1 MPPLSRL
8 PIDPLL
14 PQVLASLRVNPNL
27 IITADPGAGKTTR
40 VPRALLDGGF
50 LSEGECWVLE
60 PRRLA
65 ARLAAMRVADELG
78 ESLGERAGYA
88 VRFEQKISKA
98 TRIRFVTEGLLLRR
112 LQADPRLKGIA
123 VVVLDEFHER
133 HLHTDLAISL
143 LRRLQLKDRPDLR
156 LLVMSATLDAE
167 PVAKFLRAPALQ
179 SQGRAFP
186 VELSYSKNPDDRPVS
201 TQVAEAVERLY
212 AAGLKGHVLVFL
224 PGAAEIRACLKSCE
238 GIAQRLGLRIFPLHG
253 ELSVDAQTQAIAPSH
268 IPKIILSTN
277 VAESSVTL
285 DGIGAVVDSGLG
297 REAQHSP
304 WSGLPSLRTVRI
316 SQARCIQR
324 AGRAGR
330 TGPGLCVRLFME
342 SDFNT
347 RPAFD
352 APELQRADLAEPLLA
367 LHGLGIPSPHDLD
380 WFESPPQASVDA
392 AEKLLRWLGALD
404 SSGTLT
410 AVGRAMLKEP
420 LHPRLGRLVVAGD
433 ECGIPHLARLTA
445 ALLETGDLEAR
456 QNLDRGQPTKGRPV
470 LSDLLLRLD
479 QFHEVEAADFN
490 AGAYRAAGLDGAA
503 VHRAHQAVKSLLRD
517 APQQDDASDAE
528 TRLLKALLR
537 AYPDRLARRGGG
549 ATVALVGGGGA
560 SLDARSLVKADLLI
574 ALEADQ
580 VKRGA
585 GTDTTVRLASM
596 VEADWLLEAFPE
608 RLRDT
613 GELLF
618 NATKDRV
625 ECLSRLWF
633 EDLCIDESR
642 SPAKADQPG
651 VADVLAVALL
661 RKGLGEDQ
669 GKVDRL
675 LDRAAFLAKHREDL
689 GLPDREHF
697 RHLLL
702 TKACEGAV
710 SLRDLKAIDWAW
722 SLKSMLGDEAA
733 QLFETWAPDTVQ
745 LPKGRPVKIHY
756 DHESPWIEARLQEFW
771 SLKKCPAI
779 AGGAVPLV
787 LHLLA
792 PNMRAVQVTTDLK
805 GFWERVYK
813 ELRPGLSRRYP
824 KHHWPE

>member
-1 MPPLSRL
+1 MKPLSPL

-14 PQVLASLRVNPNL
+14 PQVLASLKHIPNL
-27 IITADPGAGKTTR
+27 VITADPGAGKTTR
-40 VPRALLDGGF
+40 VPRALLDGGL

-78 ESLGERAGYA
+78 EGLGERAGYA
-88 VRFEQKISKA
+88 VRFEQKVSKA

-112 LQADPRLKGIA
+112 LQTDPLLNGIA

-133 HLHTDLAISL
+133 HLHTDLAITL
-143 LRRLQLKDRPDLR
+143 LRRLQLEDRPDLN
-156 LLVMSATLDAE
+156 LLVMSATLDAG
-167 PVAKFLRAPALQ
+167 PVAAFLDAPVLQ
-179 SQGRAFP
+179 SEGRVFP
-186 VELSYSKNPDDRPVS
+186 VDLSYSDRPDDRPVS
-201 TQVAEAVERLY
+201 IQVAEAVERLY
-212 AAGLKGHVLVFL
+212 AAGLKGHTLVFL
-224 PGAAEIRACLKSCE
+224 PGAAEIRACIKSCE
-238 GIAQRLGLRIFPLHG
+238 GLAQRLGLRIFPLHG
-253 ELSVDAQTQAIAPSH
+253 ELSADAQSQAIAPSF

-304 WSGLPSLRTVRI
+304 WSGLPSLRTARI

-330 TGPGLCVRLFME
+330 TGPGFCVRLFTE
-342 SDFNT
+342 SEFNA

-352 APELQRADLAEPLLA
+352 TPELRRADLAEPMLV
-367 LHGLGIPSPHDLD
+367 LHGLGIPSPGDVD
-380 WFESPPQASVDA
+380 WFEAPPPASVEA

-404 SSGTLT
+404 SGGTLT
-410 AVGRAMLKEP
+410 TVGRTMLQEP
-420 LHPRLGRLVVAGD
+420 LHPRLGRLVAAGD
-433 ECGIPHLARLTA
+433 QSGIPRLARLAA
-445 ALLETGDLEAR
+445 ALLETGDLAAR
-456 QNLDRGQPTKGRPV
+456 QNLDHAQPADGRPV

-479 QFHEVEAADFN
+479 QYAEVEAAHFN
-490 AGAYRAAGLDGAA
+490 AGACRAAGLDGAA
-503 VHRAHQAVKSLLRD
+503 VHRAHQAAKSLLRD
-517 APQQDDASDAE
+517 APDADEPSDAE
-528 TRLLKALLR
+528 ARLLKALLR
-537 AYPDRLARRGGG
+537 AYPDRLAKRGGG
-549 ATVALVGGGGA
+549 ATVAFVGGGGA
-560 SLDARSLVKADLLI
+560 RLDARSRVKTDLLL

-585 GTDTTVRLASM
+585 GSETTVRSASA
-596 VEADWLLEAFPE
+596 VEADWLLEVFPE

-613 GELLF
+613 EELVF
-618 NATKDRV
+618 NASKDRV
-625 ECLSRLWF
+625 ERIVRLWF

-642 SPAKADQPG
+642 GPALGGQIG
-651 VADVLAVALL
+651 VADVLADALL

-669 GKVDRL
+669 DKVDRL
-675 LDRAAFLAKHREDL
+675 LDRADFLAKHREDL
-689 GLPDREHF
+689 GLPDREHL
-697 RHLLL
+697 RHRLLA
-702 TKACEGAV
+702 KACEGAV
-710 SLRDLKAIDWAW
+710 SLRDLKAIDWNW

-733 QLFETWAPDTVQ
+733 RLLETWAPDTVQ
-745 LPKGRPVKIHY
+745 LPKGRPAKIQY
-756 DHESPWIEARLQEFW
+756 GGESPWIEARLQEFW
-771 SLKKCPAI
+771 GLKKGPAI
-779 AGGAVPLV
+779 AGGAVPLI